1 MSTVTA
7 GQIKGI
13 SMSDGIWVAT
23 IAGLVAITV
32 AYVNNFVAEGY
43 RRFRDGSALAASL
56 AGELGSYETAWPM
69 LLEMLDSM
77 ISAVEAKQKDKL
89 SFRMFERPTDL
100 VFEDAVSK
108 LGLLGAKA
116 AENVV
121 YVYSNIRA
129 FRLALELIM
138 KDGREMSEE
147 EILRRCVSCKECLE
161 RALSRGPAL
170 RAGPGILNTLQ
181 SG

>member
-1 MSTVTA
+1 MPFT
-7 GQIKGI
+7 
-13 SMSDGIWVAT
+13 
-23 IAGLVAITV
+23 
-32 AYVNNFVAEGY
+32 
-43 RRFRDGSALAASL
+43 FR
-56 AGELGSYETAWPM
+56 T
-69 LLEMLDSM
+69 
-77 ISAVEAKQKDKL
+77 
-89 SFRMFERPTDL
+89 FERPTDL
-100 VFEDAVSK
+100 VFEDAVGK

-147 EILRRCVSCKECLE
+147 EIRGRCVACRGCIE

-170 RAGPGILNTLQ
+170 LESLRARAEQPYHPEWPWSLWR
-181 SG
+181 SAR